1 MSTMIQSQPR
11 IRCYKF
17 NRQSDTSQPV
27 LHKAAVLM
35 EKINAGEALTRDEK
49 NFITKAV
56 NHNSFF
62 KQSIPVAG
70 WAFDFSEVLK
80 RFVIK
85 QYGQWHEVYAVDKT
99 AIRKTTYGRIDD
111 IIQA

>member
-1 MSTMIQSQPR
+1 
-11 IRCYKF
+11 
-17 NRQSDTSQPV
+17 
-27 LHKAAVLM
+27 M

-49 NFITKAV
+49 NFITNAV

-85 QYGQWHEVYAVDKT
+85 QYGQWHEVYAIDKT